1 MQYMSLAILPYAPQ
15 YAPVFDR
22 LNRAWIEEFF
32 VVEPFDHEVLTNP
45 QRCIIEPGGELWF
58 AALNGDVI
66 GACALIPFGEGVFEF
81 TKLGVDPRA
90 RGHGAARALLRHCRE
105 RAKAKGAHTLKIFTS
120 LSLTA
125 ANALYRSEGFVE
137 VPMSA
142 EQKTR
147 YRRADIMYDL
157 KL

>member
-1 MQYMSLAILPYAPQ
+1 MSITILPYAPE

-32 VVEPFDHEVLTNP
+32 VVEPFDDAVLSNP
-45 QRCIIEPGGELWF
+45 QQYIIAPGGELWF
-58 AALNGDVI
+58 ASLNGEVI
-66 GACALIPFGEGVFEF
+66 GACALIPFGVGVLEF
-81 TKLGVDPRA
+81 TKLGVDPKA
-90 RGHGAARALLRHCRE
+90 RGHGVARALLQHCRA

-125 ANALYRSEGFVE
+125 ANALYVSEGFLE

-142 EQKTR
+142 QQKTR

-157 KL
+157 ALK